1 PFLRTRSIE
10 GPVALDLRL
19 NGAPSLAALSG
30 RVRWQNGGGAEPGLG
45 IRLEQGEVTAGLP
58 GRRIP
63 LGGGANVSAGGR
75 LTISGPVDLT
85 GGTMDIGVVLDRVV
99 ARDPDLY
106 ETEISGQV
114 SLSGPII
121 GGPLLSGRV
130 DLGETEFRIP
140 STGLG
145 GSAPIP
151 DINHVGDTRPVR
163 ATRAKAG
170 LEPYPS
176 QASSDAGMAA
186 PPSTPP

>member
-1 PFLRTRSIE
+1 
-10 GPVALDLRL
+10 
-19 NGAPSLAALSG
+19 
-30 RVRWQNGGGAEPGLG
+30 
-45 IRLEQGEVTAGLP
+45 
-58 GRRIP
+58 
-63 LGGGANVSAGGR
+63 
-75 LTISGPVDLT
+75 
-85 GGTMDIGVVLDRVV
+85 MDIGVVLDRVV

-186 PPSTPP
+186 PPSTPRPIRRVWICRSMRPTGSLSGAGGWMPRWAEPCRFRAPRAT